1 MKNSNVNAM
10 NTPMEELKNLLL
22 QSQYT
27 CVVQTKGSLLTSN
40 ERGVKPL
47 LDWLDGGLD
56 LTEGYAADRVVGNG
70 AAFLY
75 VLLNVKEIYAH
86 VLSRPAA
93 HTLERHGIRFTYGT
107 LTDAIQN
114 RAKTGNCPIE
124 DAVSGE
130 TDPNVALQKIRA
142 RLKTL

>member
-1 MKNSNVNAM
+1 M
-10 NTPMEELKNLLL
+10 NTSTNTMEGLKRLLL
-22 QSQYT
+22 RSHHT
-27 CVVQTKGSLLTSN
+27 CVVQIKDTILTSD

-47 LDWLDGGLD
+47 LDWLDEGLD
-56 LTEGYAADRVVGNG
+56 LTDGYAADRVVGNG

-75 VLLNVKEIYAH
+75 VLLNVKELYAH

-93 HTLERHGIRFTYGT
+93 DTLKRHGIKVTYGT

-130 TDPNVALQKIRA
+130 TDPEVALPKIRA
-142 RLKTL
+142 RLETL